1 MVIKYKLENL
11 LEFDLFNHFLFNS
24 LQSELSLFKEN
35 LRMSKLT
42 CRGSDPWI
50 AGLRVLEI
58 LGAKPLSFFKWDC
71 GNRIFFSPTL
81 EVLFFVF

>member
-11 LEFDLFNHFLFNS
+11 LEFDLFKHFLFNS

-42 CRGSDPWI
+42 CRGSD
-50 AGLRVLEI
+50 
-58 LGAKPLSFFKWDC
+58 LG
-71 GNRIFFSPTL
+71 
-81 EVLFFVF
+81 

>member
-11 LEFDLFNHFLFNS
+11 LEFDLFKHFLFNS
-24 LQSELSLFKEN
+24 LQSEFSLFKEN

-50 AGLRVLEI
+50 AAVELE
-58 LGAKPLSFFKWDC
+58 
-71 GNRIFFSPTL
+71 
-81 EVLFFVF
+81 EY